1 MKRKL
6 QLCRE
11 TVRSLEAQDLGQ
23 AQGGNLSGALF
34 CFPSYYRTGCN
45 TCAYTCTIPTQAGT
59 SC

>member
-6 QLCRE
+6 QLHRE

-23 AQGGNLSGALF
+23 AQGGNLSGALA
-34 CFPSYYRTGCN
+34 CWPSFYRTGCCV
-45 TCAYTCTIPTQAGT
+45 TPGCPTQAGT